1 MRSPDPKR
9 VAVTGL
15 GLVTPLGLD
24 LESTWSS
31 LLAGQSGVGPITRF
45 DPAGSKTKIAAEVRG
60 FRPEDFLDKK
70 SVRRTDPF
78 IQFAVAASKM
88 AVADSGINID
98 QELSGRIGCALGC
111 GLGGLGMI
119 EANHTIIMN
128 GRSDRISPFFIPMM
142 IGNMAPGI
150 VAIELGLKG
159 PNYLIATACA
169 AGSHAVGLAFQS
181 IRDHGYEAMVCGG
194 TESVITPLSVA
205 GFNAVKALSTRNN
218 DPRSASRPFDLN
230 RDGFVMG
237 EGAGVLVLEEMT
249 RAKARGAKIY
259 AEVLGFGVSC
269 DAFHYTAPPE
279 DGEGAVSAM
288 EEAIKDAGPRG
299 FIKEDIGYI
308 NAHGTSTE
316 INDAVETLAV
326 RQVFGARADRIP
338 ISSTKSMTGHLLG
351 AAGGVEAS
359 ISALVL
365 QRGVIPGTI
374 NLDTPD
380 PRCDL
385 DYVADGSRKA
395 EVKAVMSNSF
405 GFGGT
410 NGVLIFGKPEAFE

>member
-1 MRSPDPKR
+1 

-45 DPAGSKTKIAAEVRG
+45 DPADSKTKIAAEVRG
-60 FRPEDFLDKK
+60 FKPEDYLDKK

-98 QELSGRIGCALGC
+98 QELSGKIGCALGC

-119 EANHTIIMN
+119 EANHTLIMN
-128 GRSDRISPFFIPMM
+128 GRTDRISPFFIPMM

-159 PNYLIATACA
+159 PNYLIATACS

-181 IRDHGYEAMVCGG
+181 IRDQGYEAMVCGG

-218 DPRSASRPFDLN
+218 DPHKASRPFDLN

-288 EEAIKDAGPRG
+288 EEAIKDAGSRG
-299 FIKEDIGYI
+299 LIKEDIGYI

-326 RQVFGARADRIP
+326 RRVFGAWADRIP

-351 AAGGVEAS
+351 AAGGVEAGF
-359 ISALVL
+359 SALVL

-410 NGVLIFGKPEAFE
+410 NGVLIFGKPEAFD

>member
-1 MRSPDPKR
+1 